1 VAPAPVAAKTLTIGN
16 INSLTGMFSDFEQWD
31 PQGAQLAA
39 DLINN
44 RGGIT
49 INGQKYLIDLY
60 VLDGKATTDG
70 CSAAATAM
78 VYDKNIK
85 FICGEAVTPLAL
97 AVDTVTEPGGAIFSA
112 RFNNASP
119 NEMGPKFPLKFVG
132 GNCYLSGIK
141 ASLDYLKQ
149 TQPNVKTFAFT
160 AIDDGTLKTL
170 TPVLEG
176 MASAD
181 GLTMVGGGV
190 IGFTFDLTDMT
201 PICQKLV
208 ALNPDAVMQGAMT
221 ITSEGMVT
229 KGCRAL
235 GYTGSMFGCIPGAA
249 DQELAVIGAQNMEGY
264 FLPGFPGDPTL
275 TSLPQNAVDLIK
287 LGIAK
292 YGKFNM
298 THFQGAN
305 GLYSMVMAI
314 QAAQSLDPKVVA
326 AKWETMTSIDTP
338 YGPGTMGGLQT
349 YGVNHNVYSA
359 TAIQGIHN
367 GVISLVAT
375 IPLDQSAMP

>member
-1 VAPAPVAAKTLTIGN
+1 
-16 INSLTGMFSDFEQWD
+16 
-31 PQGAQLAA
+31 
-39 DLINN
+39 
-44 RGGIT
+44 
-49 INGQKYLIDLY
+49 
-60 VLDGKATTDG
+60 
-70 CSAAATAM
+70 
-78 VYDKNIK
+78 
-85 FICGEAVTPLAL
+85 
-97 AVDTVTEPGGAIFSA
+97 
-112 RFNNASP
+112 
-119 NEMGPKFPLKFVG
+119 
-132 GNCYLSGIK
+132 
-141 ASLDYLKQ
+141 
-149 TQPNVKTFAFT
+149 
-160 AIDDGTLKTL
+160 
-170 TPVLEG
+170 
-176 MASAD
+176 
-181 GLTMVGGGV
+181 
-190 IGFTFDLTDMT
+190 
-201 PICQKLV
+201 
-208 ALNPDAVMQGAMT
+208 
-221 ITSEGMVT
+221 
-229 KGCRAL
+229 
-235 GYTGSMFGCIPGAA
+235 
-249 DQELAVIGAQNMEGY
+249 MEGY

-298 THFQGAN
+298 TRFQGAN